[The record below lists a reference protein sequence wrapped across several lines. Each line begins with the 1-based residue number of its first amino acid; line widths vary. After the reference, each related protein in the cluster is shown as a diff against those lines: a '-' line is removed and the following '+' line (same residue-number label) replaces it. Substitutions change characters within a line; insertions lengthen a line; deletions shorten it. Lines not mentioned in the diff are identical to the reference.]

1 MAVHSAESNNNL
13 ENQNQN
19 DINQLLF
26 SDETNN
32 NNDDDV
38 FWSMFSNAFFIGG
51 GFFYIVGSTWDLS
64 LSKSSSNEVDD
75 GPQYNMTLYYLVW
88 TLGPIVYL
96 LNSAIDVTWAMRTMA
111 IERKRRGMSE
121 TISRIY
127 DE

>member
-1 MAVHSAESNNNL
+1 MVDNSATSNNNM
-13 ENQNQN
+13 ENQNQK
-19 DINQLLF
+19 DINELF
-26 SDETNN
+26 LEETN

-64 LSKSSSNEVDD
+64 LSKSSNEVDHGD
-75 GPQYNMTLYYLVW
+75 DTLPQNMILYYLVW

-111 IERKRRGMSE
+111 IERKRRGMFE
-121 TISRIY
+121 T
-127 DE
+127 